1 MLKNLFKRR
10 SKSEIVILIIAS
22 IVMGLFVLSYTLS
35 YGWAIL
41 AGLKTQDEIVMTP
54 FALPQEWLFE
64 NYVQA
69 FTMLKVR
76 GVDMIGMI
84 LNSLIM
90 VLIGPFLSIAGS
102 AILAYVVSKY
112 RFRGRNVLIAVNVIV
127 MTLPIIG
134 STASTYRLYSSLGMI
149 DSPTLMISRIGC
161 FGGNFLYMLSCFNN
175 TSNAYMEAA
184 RIDGAGH
191 YTIMFK
197 VMMPMAMGT
206 ASALWILQL
215 IGVWNDVNTSLLYW
229 PSMPTLAT
237 GIYLFQTTTTMRAT
251 KHILIAATVLSSIPP
266 LMLFVFFHKKI
277 LANVTFG
284 GIKG

>member
-215 IGVWNDVNTSLLYW
+215 IGVWNDVNTSLLY
-229 PSMPTLAT
+229 
-237 GIYLFQTTTTMRAT
+237 
-251 KHILIAATVLSSIPP
+251 
-266 LMLFVFFHKKI
+266 
-277 LANVTFG
+277 
-284 GIKG
+284 